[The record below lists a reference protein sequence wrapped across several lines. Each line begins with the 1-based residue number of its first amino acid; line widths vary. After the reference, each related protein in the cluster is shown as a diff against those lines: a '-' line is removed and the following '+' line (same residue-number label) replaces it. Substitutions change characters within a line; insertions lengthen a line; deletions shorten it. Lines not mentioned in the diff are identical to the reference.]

1 MGSVWNKARRRA
13 RRLYTIAY
21 AGMAGARTGP
31 NAIVMRGAVLDRE
44 RGGEITLGGG
54 TVIHRGAML
63 IPFGGFIRLGFRC
76 RVNPYSILYGHG
88 GLTIGDH
95 VRIAAHCVLVPA
107 NHGIA
112 LDEGLIAEQPMRR
125 RGIKIGNDV
134 WLGAGV
140 KVLDGAVIGEGCV
153 VGAGAVV
160 RGELEPYGIYAGVP
174 ARLVGRRSATP
185 TYLKANFKDGRH
197 ETDQAETAASVASS

>member
-1 MGSVWNKARRRA
+1 MGFRWKRLRRGA

-21 AGMAGARTGP
+21 AAFAGARTGAD
-31 NAIVMRGAVLDRE
+31 AIIMRGAVLNRE
-44 RGGEITLGGG
+44 HGGTITIGPG

-63 IPFGGFIRLGFRC
+63 IPHGGSIRLGFRC

-88 GLTIGDH
+88 GLTIGDY

-112 LDEGLIAEQPMRR
+112 LDGGLIAEQPMSR
-125 RGIKIGNDV
+125 RGIRIGNDV

-140 KVLDGAVIGEGCV
+140 RVLDGAVIGDGCV
-153 VGAGAVV
+153 VAAGAVV

-174 ARLVGRRSATP
+174 AKLVRKRSATT
-185 TYLKANFKDGRH
+185 TYLKDRRH
-197 ETDQAETAASVASS
+197 EMDSAEIPAVVATP